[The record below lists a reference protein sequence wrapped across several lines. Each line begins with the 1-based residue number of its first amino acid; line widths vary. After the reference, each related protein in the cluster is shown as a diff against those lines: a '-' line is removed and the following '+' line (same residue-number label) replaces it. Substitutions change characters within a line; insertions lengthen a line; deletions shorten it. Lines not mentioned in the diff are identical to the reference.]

1 MNVKEWAER
10 NGSLI
15 RLITMM
21 VAYPAVTIACM
32 AWITEKEGMVGYML
46 RLTVY
51 YLAFIVAGSSVYFSS
66 WLEKRYEW
74 ARKYSESLFLLLGS
88 ALDSVLFRNSGL
100 SVVEEL
106 SRYGKDTQA

>member
-1 MNVKEWAER
+1 MNVKEWAES

-15 RLITMM
+15 RLITKM

-74 ARKYSESLFLLLGS
+74 ARKYSESLFLLL
-88 ALDSVLFRNSGL
+88 VLLLIAFYFEIVGYL
-100 SVVEEL
+100 
-106 SRYGKDTQA
+106 